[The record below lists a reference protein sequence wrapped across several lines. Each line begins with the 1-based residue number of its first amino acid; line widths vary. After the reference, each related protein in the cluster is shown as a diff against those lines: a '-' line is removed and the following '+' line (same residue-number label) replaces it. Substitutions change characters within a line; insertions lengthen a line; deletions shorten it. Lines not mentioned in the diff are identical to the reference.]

1 MTLTLKFAKFDS
13 KLMVCPACDDEYTH
27 VEEVQIAARGEDEM
41 PNEITVDAVTGRV
54 ETHGNSPAP
63 TGTVVHDG
71 RRQRIAVTGHCES
84 GGHNFAIVFTQHK
97 GQTLLEVVLIDK

>member
-1 MTLTLKFAKFDS
+1 MTLTLKFDKFDD
-13 KLMVCPACDDEYTH
+13 KLMVCPACDDTYTH
-27 VEEVQIAARGEDEM
+27 VEKVQIAARGEDEE

-54 ETHGNSPAP
+54 ETHGDSPAP
-63 TGTVVHDG
+63 TGAVGQLG
-71 RRQRIAVTGHCES
+71 RRQRIAVTGHCEQ